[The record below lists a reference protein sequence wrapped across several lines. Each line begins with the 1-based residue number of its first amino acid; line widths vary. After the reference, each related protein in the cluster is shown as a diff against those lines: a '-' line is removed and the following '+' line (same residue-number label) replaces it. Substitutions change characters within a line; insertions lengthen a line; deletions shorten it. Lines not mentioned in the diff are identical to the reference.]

1 MVYTFKRGIHIE
13 EHKNTE
19 HSKIVRL
26 PDPAT
31 VSIPLSQH
39 IGAPCKPLV
48 KVGDE
53 VTVGQLIGDV
63 ESGLGC
69 PVHSSVSGRVKA
81 ILPIPNFAGN
91 LIEHVIIESDG
102 KHTICEDIKPWG
114 RPLEETSPDEI
125 IEIIRAAGISG
136 MGGAGFPTYAKIS
149 SAIGRVDTMIIN
161 CAECEPY
168 ITANHRL
175 LVEYPESVVGGAAI
189 IRRAL
194 GLSSCVIS
202 IEDNKPDAIEIL
214 TKFTENDNSVE
225 VLRLKTKYPQG
236 DERQLIYAV
245 TRKELPSGKL
255 PADVGC
261 VVFNA
266 ETVAAVWRAFTYGLP
281 LTARIV
287 TVDGDCVAS
296 PGNLHVPIG
305 ASFRDCIEFCGSLK
319 AEPRLLISG
328 GPMMGGTQ
336 WNPDAPVTK
345 GVSAILALSADMVV
359 EPISDRSCIRCGKCV
374 SVCPMRLMPN
384 YMAAFSRKGMYERA
398 AEFGVR
404 SCVECGCCSFVCPAG
419 VQIVQGIRLAKAKLA
434 QKKV

>member
-53 VTVGQLIGDV
+53 VKMGQKIGDV

-69 PVHSSVSGRVKA
+69 PIHSSVSGKVKA
-81 ILPIPNFAGN
+81 ILPILDPSGRM
-91 LIEHVIIESDG
+91 IEHVIIDSDRLNTPSDEIKPIG
-102 KHTICEDIKPWG
+102 KPICE
-114 RPLEETSPDEI
+114 LAPDEI
-125 IEIIRAAGISG
+125 INVVREAGIVG
-136 MGGAGFPTYAKIS
+136 MGGAGFPTYAKIA
-149 SAIGRVDTMIIN
+149 SAIGKVDTMIIN

-175 LVEYPESVVGGAAI
+175 LVERPEEVVGGAAVL
-189 IRRAL
+189 RRAL

-202 IEDNKPDAIEIL
+202 IEDNKPDAIELFSKI
-214 TKFTENDNSVE
+214 TKDIPEIKT
-225 VLRLKTKYPQG
+225 LRLKTKYPQG

-245 TRKELPSGKL
+245 TRREMPTGKL

-266 ETVAAVWRAFTYGLP
+266 ETVAAVYRAFRFGLP
-281 LTARIV
+281 LIRRIV

-296 PGNLHVPIG
+296 PGNLLVPIG
-305 ASFRDCIEFCGSLK
+305 ASFRDCIDFCGSLK

-328 GPMMGGTQ
+328 GPMMGGAR

-345 GVSAILALSADMVV
+345 TNSAILVMSTAIAADPLV
-359 EPISDRSCIRCGKCV
+359 DHKCIRCGKCV

-384 YMAAFSRKGMYERA
+384 YMASFSRKGMYDRA
-398 AEFGVR
+398 VEFGLK

-419 VQIVQGIRLAKAKLA
+419 VQIVQSIRLAKSKLA
-434 QKKV
+434 RKKS